1 MENNISTALIKC
13 LVKDGDKTLAQKQLE
28 TILNKDI
35 HDNSLGCKIPETHVR
50 IGKVHLNTF
59 YEAQLLF
66 GNAYWTDI
74 FAYYFYHYIIS
85 KLENSKNVD
94 KKRPII
100 LYGYETYSTLTLNKT
115 ITFLEKD
122 GYKVNLRVFEVKE
135 KRIRYCDES
144 TDTNVDES
152 ILKQNPIM
160 FLFVGISST
169 LSTFNY
175 MNSAITELNNKY
187 SLIKKFCTSII
198 QVTGN
203 SESEDNDCS
212 NDFIKKGNDKYGSYV
227 ECTTGEQYLSF
238 MDDDEK
244 KAYYYVSVEATWHKP
259 ESCKLC
265 MPQNY
270 INEYPLIEVDESSVV
285 PSQMIRLNVF
295 EHNNFVEDP
304 IEKFSMESSKMFF
317 KNLNNA
323 KYLRYGHIERNEN
336 HFRYYLRLSRL
347 YHDKKN
353 DVENW
358 LNKIKDNYTFMSKKT
373 INIII
378 APQHYSN
385 TGYVNSVNRIIFDGT
400 AHIIEFDINKE
411 YRSNFRA
418 KHNNYFEL
426 EKIVSELKD
435 YSINFYYV
443 NDQIVSGNT
452 FNRAKSLVLS
462 LFKNLNLK
470 NKLNIFQGVFV
481 LFNRNSF
488 DTRKNYV
495 NVLKLKRNESE
506 IEFLPYFSY
515 LNLDIP
521 SFRNHDDSCPICF
534 NKNKSLEIIK
544 ECSLDSTVFYWQEKI
559 VHHRLKNVNEVRKN
573 KTEIGINERHFR
585 RLSCEND
592 LWISV
597 KQAYKSISTYYSQEN
612 SVIKPFNKRDC
623 VIDNFFETINKRF
636 LELDTNTD
644 KIECLISYIKA
655 MSRALLYYQEDVKK
669 ASLYILLHIF
679 DYFCTSVV
687 KNESNFML
695 QFSNNF
701 PIGDKFVS
709 LNLNKDIDI
718 NLQYDLFCIV
728 VSSLCDIGSCVLLD
742 LERLNLCRL
751 IGNNLAK
758 KCNKNNFEVF
768 LLNSFKKLL
777 CYDKGKSK
785 ATVLKTNILN
795 NIEYFDDFYKKLYLE
810 NSRSPDLLKNPALID
825 EIRTLDKS
833 DIDISKKYTAL
844 ANIIKKE
851 IYSFSQEKFEIQF
864 FTVTN
869 DENFSKII
877 DISEGNIN
885 APNNI
890 NDFYFD
896 EKARVSFISIGNNY
910 GILKGKY
917 DSTTLENELKIV
929 KNAKIILGI
938 NTSDLNLI
946 AKILQYRGEILQMVE
961 SDFKNDAIPK
971 LRVTRGQAEVLSEA
985 KTVTHNNN
993 PLTSYETVFKDL
1005 YTHNMPLEIQRKFL
1019 ALYMN
1024 TVISMAYREQLRFEV
1039 YKFSSIKNETS
1050 MFCFDYCPVG
1060 ESIEYIEKQLL
1071 DEYKD
1076 KIQLNIGKFCDDNF
1090 VAYSSLQQNELRE
1103 FLKNR
1108 YAIVRFRRST
1118 ELCEAYML
1126 VKTGIHLLC

>member
-85 KLENSKNVD
+85 KLENSKKVD

-187 SLIKKFCTSII
+187 SLIKKFCTSVI

-295 EHNNFVEDP
+295 EHNNLVEDP

-426 EKIVSELKD
+426 EKIISELKD

-462 LFKNLNLK
+462 LFKNLN
-470 NKLNIFQGVFV
+470 
-481 LFNRNSF
+481 
-488 DTRKNYV
+488 
-495 NVLKLKRNESE
+495 
-506 IEFLPYFSY
+506 
-515 LNLDIP
+515 
-521 SFRNHDDSCPICF
+521 
-534 NKNKSLEIIK
+534 
-544 ECSLDSTVFYWQEKI
+544 
-559 VHHRLKNVNEVRKN
+559 
-573 KTEIGINERHFR
+573 
-585 RLSCEND
+585 
-592 LWISV
+592 
-597 KQAYKSISTYYSQEN
+597 
-612 SVIKPFNKRDC
+612 
-623 VIDNFFETINKRF
+623 
-636 LELDTNTD
+636 
-644 KIECLISYIKA
+644 
-655 MSRALLYYQEDVKK
+655 
-669 ASLYILLHIF
+669 
-679 DYFCTSVV
+679 
-687 KNESNFML
+687 
-695 QFSNNF
+695 
-701 PIGDKFVS
+701 
-709 LNLNKDIDI
+709 
-718 NLQYDLFCIV
+718 
-728 VSSLCDIGSCVLLD
+728 
-742 LERLNLCRL
+742 
-751 IGNNLAK
+751 
-758 KCNKNNFEVF
+758 
-768 LLNSFKKLL
+768 
-777 CYDKGKSK
+777 
-785 ATVLKTNILN
+785 
-795 NIEYFDDFYKKLYLE
+795 
-810 NSRSPDLLKNPALID
+810 
-825 EIRTLDKS
+825 
-833 DIDISKKYTAL
+833 
-844 ANIIKKE
+844 
-851 IYSFSQEKFEIQF
+851 
-864 FTVTN
+864 
-869 DENFSKII
+869 
-877 DISEGNIN
+877 
-885 APNNI
+885 
-890 NDFYFD
+890 
-896 EKARVSFISIGNNY
+896 
-910 GILKGKY
+910 
-917 DSTTLENELKIV
+917 
-929 KNAKIILGI
+929 
-938 NTSDLNLI
+938 
-946 AKILQYRGEILQMVE
+946 
-961 SDFKNDAIPK
+961 
-971 LRVTRGQAEVLSEA
+971 
-985 KTVTHNNN
+985 
-993 PLTSYETVFKDL
+993 
-1005 YTHNMPLEIQRKFL
+1005 
-1019 ALYMN
+1019 
-1024 TVISMAYREQLRFEV
+1024 
-1039 YKFSSIKNETS
+1039 
-1050 MFCFDYCPVG
+1050 
-1060 ESIEYIEKQLL
+1060 
-1071 DEYKD
+1071 
-1076 KIQLNIGKFCDDNF
+1076 
-1090 VAYSSLQQNELRE
+1090 
-1103 FLKNR
+1103 
-1108 YAIVRFRRST
+1108 
-1118 ELCEAYML
+1118 
-1126 VKTGIHLLC
+1126 